1 MFIHDYYQ
9 KIAIEAIK
17 KDAYEFDENSLKEIA
32 YNEKN
37 FNDRIF
43 IFKYN
48 SNIER
53 LYVVTVHPDKSVDI
67 ENYFYQCSYSV

>member
-9 KIAIEAIK
+9 KMAIEAIK
-17 KDAYEFDENSLKEIA
+17 NHIYEFDEDSLKEIA

-48 SNIER
+48 NDTER
-53 LYVVTVHPDKSVDI
+53 LYIITVHSDKSVDV
-67 ENYFYQCSYSV
+67 ESYYYECGYSM

>member
-9 KIAIEAIK
+9 KMAIEAIK
-17 KDAYEFDENSLKEIA
+17 NHIYEFDEDSLKEIA

-48 SNIER
+48 NDIER
-53 LYVVTVHPDKSVDI
+53 LYIVTAHSDKSIDV
-67 ENYFYQCSYSV
+67 ESYLHECGYSI

>member
-9 KIAIEAIK
+9 KMAIEAIK
-17 KDAYEFDENSLKEIA
+17 NHIYEFDEDSLKEIA

-48 SNIER
+48 NDIEY
-53 LYVVTVHPDKSVDI
+53 LYIVIVHPDKSVDV
-67 ENYFYQCSYSV
+67 ESYYYKCGYSI